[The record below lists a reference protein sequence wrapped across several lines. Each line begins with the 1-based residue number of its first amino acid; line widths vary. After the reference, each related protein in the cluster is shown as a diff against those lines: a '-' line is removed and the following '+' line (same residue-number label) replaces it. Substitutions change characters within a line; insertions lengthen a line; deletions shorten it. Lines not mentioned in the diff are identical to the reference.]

1 MNDVTRDDKNKAC
14 CPSDTG
20 LPTCCQPADGKTSP
34 CCNPKDGSWGKGKAL
49 IALIIIVAAI
59 GLAAN
64 SLVRGTSAQS
74 DKAGPAKSFSA
85 LLTDKP
91 AISGENL
98 GEAQPRTKRD
108 EPPLTRDL
116 DSLKAL
122 DTLAA
127 DKDVVFIVLPGEAQN
142 QPDGIL
148 KQVEGVA
155 NSLVTFRKKVGV
167 FTLKGSVPDH
177 NRLVQH
183 LAVKTFP
190 CVVVLGRGGCAS
202 AVSGEVTEAR
212 LYNAFVLASNPVA
225 CCPAEGDAA
234 CCPK

>member
-1 MNDVTRDDKNKAC
+1 MNDVTRDDKETAC
-14 CPSDTG
+14 CPSDAA

-34 CCNPKDGSWGKGKAL
+34 CCNPKDGSRGKGKAL

-64 SLVRGTSAQS
+64 SLVRGTSAQL

-98 GEAQPRTKRD
+98 GEAQPPVKRG
-108 EPPLTRDL
+108 EYPLTRDL

-127 DKDVVFIVLPGEAQN
+127 DKDVVFIVLPDEARN

-148 KQVEGVA
+148 KQVEAVA

-167 FTLKGSVPDH
+167 FTLKSSVPDH
-177 NRLVQH
+177 NHLVGRF
-183 LAVKTFP
+183 AVKIFP
-190 CVVVLGRGGCAS
+190 CVVVLGRGGCAT
-202 AVSGEVTEAR
+202 AVSGELTEAR
-212 LYNAFVLASNPVA
+212 LYNAFVSASNPVA
-225 CCPAEGDAA
+225 CCPTQGDAA